1 MRKFKRGKRVMFS
14 FPTTERG
21 QSFAKTLGIASP
33 NGIQQEQGSDTCFD
47 HWHWS
52 CGFAFPSISHQ
63 AEKR

>member
-1 MRKFKRGKRVMFS
+1 MFS

-63 AEKR
+63 AETR